1 MALNGSRK
9 RPRKVRYQLFTP
21 PLDPSSLDAVV
32 RPRPS
37 PRKRPRDMKMRQG
50 MPTIPFYGRIEERAE
65 RYLCSEA
72 LRLGYSK
79 ARFISILLLEHMKA
93 HATAA

>member
-1 MALNGSRK
+1 
-9 RPRKVRYQLFTP
+9 
-21 PLDPSSLDAVV
+21 
-32 RPRPS
+32 
-37 PRKRPRDMKMRQG
+37 MKMRQG